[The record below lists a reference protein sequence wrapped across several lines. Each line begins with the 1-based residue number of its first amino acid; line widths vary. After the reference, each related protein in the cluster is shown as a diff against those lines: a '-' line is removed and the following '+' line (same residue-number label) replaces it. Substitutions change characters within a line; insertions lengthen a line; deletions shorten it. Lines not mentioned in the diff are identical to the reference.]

1 MATENRKISSI
12 SIMRVTAMTMIV
24 AFHSI
29 YFYSGMWKVLGGIYV
44 PVWEK
49 ADRFLDS
56 IDLSMFVF
64 ISGFLF
70 GYLFIHKQKY
80 RDIKKFLLGKIR
92 RLIVPYMV
100 WGVFL
105 IVPIPSLF
113 NWRDL
118 LFGICH
124 LWFLL
129 MLFWIF
135 LFAIIITTFWKKP
148 LNNLSIA
155 LIILFLYALWIGFK
169 CYFPYHH
176 FLCIESSISYTL
188 AFFIGFICAEKELW
202 NYSSVFVGPC
212 TLIALAA
219 LFVHIFFYQPFDSI
233 IIEDLYIRFFSYIS
247 IVGLFIILNHVRKT
261 PPVLLRIVDKL
272 DNLCMGIYI
281 FNPIILISLLLIPP
295 VNKFFVVNYQIGPLL
310 LFLVSFSIPLLIA
323 SILNNKYLSWLTG
336 N

>member
-1 MATENRKISSI
+1 
-12 SIMRVTAMTMIV
+12 MRVLAMTMIV

-44 PVWEK
+44 PIWEK
-49 ADRFLDS
+49 TNRFLDS

-80 RDIKKFLLGKIR
+80 RDIKKFILDKIR
-92 RLIVPYMV
+92 RLIVPYIV

-105 IVPIPSLF
+105 IIFIPSLF

-118 LFGICH
+118 MFGICH

-135 LFAIIITTFWKKP
+135 LIAIIISTFWKKP
-148 LNNLSIA
+148 LNNFSIL
-155 LIILFLYALWIGFK
+155 LIIIILYTLWIVFK
-169 CYFPYHH
+169 CYFPYQH
-176 FLCIESSISYTL
+176 FLCIGSSISYTI
-188 AFFIGFICAEKELW
+188 AFYIGFICAEKEVW
-202 NYSSVFVGPC
+202 KFSSVFVGPC

-219 LFVHIFFYQPFDSI
+219 LFIHIYFYQPFDSI

-247 IVGLFIILNHVRKT
+247 IVGIFIILNHVKKT
-261 PPVLLRIVDKL
+261 PPLILKLVDKL

-295 VNKFFVVNYQIGPLL
+295 VNKVLVVNYQIGPLL
-310 LFLVSFSIPLLIA
+310 LFLVSFSIPLLI
-323 SILNNKYLSWLTG
+323 SYLLNNKYLSWLTG

>member
-1 MATENRKISSI
+1 
-12 SIMRVTAMTMIV
+12 MRVLAMTMIV

-44 PVWEK
+44 PIWEK
-49 ADRFLDS
+49 TNRFLDS

-70 GYLFIHKQKY
+70 GYLFIHKKKY
-80 RDIKKFLLGKIR
+80 RDIKKFILDKIR
-92 RLIVPYMV
+92 RLIVPYIV

-105 IVPIPSLF
+105 IISIPSLF

-118 LFGICH
+118 MFGICH

-135 LFAIIITTFWKKP
+135 LIAIIISTFWKKP
-148 LNNLSIA
+148 LNNFSIL
-155 LIILFLYALWIGFK
+155 LIIIILYTLWIVFK
-169 CYFPYHH
+169 CYFPYQH
-176 FLCIESSISYTL
+176 FLCIGSSISYTI
-188 AFFIGFICAEKELW
+188 AFYIGFICAEKEVW
-202 NYSSVFVGPC
+202 KFSSVFVGPC
-212 TLIALAA
+212 TLSALAA
-219 LFVHIFFYQPFDSI
+219 LFIHIYFYQPFDSI

-281 FNPIILISLLLIPP
+281 FNPIILISILLIPP

-323 SILNNKYLSWLTG
+323 SLLNNKYLSWLTWS
-336 N
+336 